1 MFYSLQITFITYMN
15 CLNSSIKKLLHDNVT
30 KTYKKGLPKLENPI
44 KLEAKN
50 IVKLIK
56 IETTSS
62 I

>member
-1 MFYSLQITFITYMN
+1 MN
-15 CLNSSIKKLLHDNVT
+15 CLNNNIKKLLHDNVT
-30 KTYKKGLPKLENPI
+30 KTYKKGLPELENPI